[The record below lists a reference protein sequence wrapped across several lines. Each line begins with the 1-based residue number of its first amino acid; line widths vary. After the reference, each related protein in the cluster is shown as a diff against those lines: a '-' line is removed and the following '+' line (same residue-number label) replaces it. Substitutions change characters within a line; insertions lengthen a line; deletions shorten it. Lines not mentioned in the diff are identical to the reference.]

1 MILSCSNIT
10 KAFGTDTILKNIS
23 FHIEEQE
30 KAAIVGINGAGKSTL
45 LKIIV
50 GDLPADSGDVVL
62 AKGRTIGYLA
72 QHQDLESDRT
82 IYEEVLEIKRPI
94 IQMEER
100 IRQLEQ
106 EMEGREGAAL
116 EAMLAE
122 YSRLTHRFEMENGY
136 AYKSEVTGVLKGL
149 GFCEDEFTKKVST
162 LSGGQKTRI
171 SLGKLLLSDPDL
183 ILLDEPTNHLDM
195 GSITWLENYLLN
207 YKGSVIIVAHDRYF
221 LNRGAGSG
229 PGPCLY
235 GEL

>member
-116 EAMLAE
+116 HLI
-122 YSRLTHRFEMENGY
+122 RRT
-136 AYKSEVTGVLKGL
+136 
-149 GFCEDEFTKKVST
+149 EDPH
-162 LSGGQKTRI
+162 LPGQAPALR
-171 SLGKLLLSDPDL
+171 
-183 ILLDEPTNHLDM
+183 
-195 GSITWLENYLLN
+195 
-207 YKGSVIIVAHDRYF
+207 
-221 LNRGAGSG
+221 
-229 PGPCLY
+229 PGPHPFGRAYQPPGYGLHHLA
-235 GEL
+235 GELLIKL

>member
-149 GFCEDEFTKKVST
+149 GFCEDEFTKKVSPYPADRRPA
-162 LSGGQKTRI
+162 SPWASSCSPTRTSSFWT
-171 SLGKLLLSDPDL
+171 SL
-183 ILLDEPTNHLDM
+183 PTTWIWAPSP
-195 GSITWLENYLLN
+195 GWRITY
-207 YKGSVIIVAHDRYF
+207 
-221 LNRGAGSG
+221 
-229 PGPCLY
+229 
-235 GEL
+235 